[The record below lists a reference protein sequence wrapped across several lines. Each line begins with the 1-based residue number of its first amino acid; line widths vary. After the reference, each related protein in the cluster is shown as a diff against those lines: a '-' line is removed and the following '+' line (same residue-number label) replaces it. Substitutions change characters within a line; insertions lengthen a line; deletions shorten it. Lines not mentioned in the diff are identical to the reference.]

1 MDVLDKYM
9 EELSEDTSLDQFSM
23 KDVQM
28 KLPAVKHKWTG
39 RLIRSKIHKKDLI
52 KKKKSLVIN
61 MSNKLIEESP
71 IKLSYPIAKQ
81 KVEQHATI
89 IQIDDEISDTES
101 IVEFLEKVERIL
113 SSMTF
118 DIRNLTEIM
127 KLETM

>member
-9 EELSEDTSLDQFSM
+9 EELSKDTSLDQFTM

-39 RLIRSKIHKKDLI
+39 RLIRSKILKKELI
-52 KKKKSLVIN
+52 KKKKSLVKD
-61 MSNKLIEESP
+61 MSGKLIEESP

-81 KVEQHATI
+81 KVEQHPTI
-89 IQIDDEISDTES
+89 IKIDDEISDTES
-101 IVEFLEKVERIL
+101 IIEFLDKVERIL
-113 SSMTF
+113 NSMTF